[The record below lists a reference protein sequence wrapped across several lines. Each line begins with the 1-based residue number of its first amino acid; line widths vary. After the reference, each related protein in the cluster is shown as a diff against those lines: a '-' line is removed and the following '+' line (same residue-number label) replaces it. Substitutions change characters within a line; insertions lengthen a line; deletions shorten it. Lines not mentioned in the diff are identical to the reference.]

1 MQMMPVDIL
10 NSEEMEI
17 IQMENKAVRYFTEI
31 GLGERIKEFDHSS
44 ATVALAAQ
52 ALGCEERQI
61 AKTLAF
67 LAPDPILVVC
77 GGASRVDNAK
87 YRQTFGCKAKMIPFE
102 EVEDLVGY
110 PAGGVCPFC
119 VNEGVKVYLDESLKE
134 LETWYPACGAR
145 NNAIELSVEELEEHS
160 HAVKWVDITK

>member
-1 MQMMPVDIL
+1 M
-10 NSEEMEI
+10 EMT
-17 IQMENKAVRYFTEI
+17 QMENKAIRYFTEI
-31 GLGERIKEFDHSS
+31 GLKDRIREFDQSS

-67 LAPDPILVVC
+67 LTPDPIVVVC
-77 GGASRVDNAK
+77 GGSARVDNAK
-87 YRQTFGCKAKMIPFE
+87 YRATFVCKAKMIPAE
-102 EVEDLVGY
+102 EVEGLVGY

-134 LETWYPACGAR
+134 LSTWYPACGAR
-145 NNAIELSVEELEEHS
+145 NNAIELSIEELEKYS
-160 HAVKWVDITK
+160 NAAGWVDITK